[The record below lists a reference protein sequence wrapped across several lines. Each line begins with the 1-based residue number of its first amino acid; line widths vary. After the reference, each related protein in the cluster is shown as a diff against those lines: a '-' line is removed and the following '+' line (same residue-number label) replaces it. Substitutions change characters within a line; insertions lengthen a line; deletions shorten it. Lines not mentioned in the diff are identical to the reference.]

1 MEIRSKLAWGGSR
14 NRKGDESKGE
24 HREPHNRE
32 SPAQHLS
39 FRDVA
44 RRFRAR
50 GGCERRYT
58 MRPREIRGRRGEKT
72 LDNTRNAAQ
81 CARSGSASQFFL
93 GLGIGGWGGFS
104 FFRANV
110 RWVIR
115 RREGWYFE
123 GEYLR
128 VSSIFFFFFL
138 YRLHKRNT
146 YVKGRRRERFVR
158 P

>member
-1 MEIRSKLAWGGSR
+1 MSR
-14 NRKGDESKGE
+14 KVNTVNRIIGN
-24 HREPHNRE
+24 HR
-32 SPAQHLS
+32 
-39 FRDVA
+39 A
-44 RRFRAR
+44 RRNIFRFAMLLGVFERAWRVRAQVHNEAKRNKR
-50 GGCERRYT
+50 GGRGKKLSTTRVTRHNALAQVPRRNFSWGW
-58 MRPREIRGRRGEKT
+58 E
-72 LDNTRNAAQ
+72 
-81 CARSGSASQFFL
+81 SAGVVLF
-93 GLGIGGWGGFS
+93 FS

-115 RREGWYFE
+115 RREGWSFE